1 MSIAAIAVLFSAL
14 GRLSIAVLASK
25 EMIAQTGQNGF
36 HFVDEAAPPSLMKS
50 LAVEIIRRRLVV
62 SWWANVRFEKSFT
75 RDLCLL
81 LKSSGCIAVSG
92 GLEVASDR
100 LLQLLQQA

>member
-1 MSIAAIAVLFSAL
+1 MNPLL
-14 GRLSIAVLASK
+14 PQLLCDRME

-36 HFVDEAAPPSLMKS
+36 HFVDEAAPPALMRA
-50 LAVEIIRRRLVV
+50 LALEIIKEKTTV
-62 SWWANVRFEKSFT
+62 SWWTNIRFEKSFT

-81 LKSSGCIAVSG
+81 LKASGCIAVSG

-100 LLQLLQQA
+100 LLATDSKRHYGCTGSKGK